1 MSYWYI
7 FSCGVIPENSLP
19 KPVYHRYSPIF
30 SPGSY
35 EDFLLSLLLFSHSV
49 LSDSLRPHRLQH
61 SRFPCPSPSPGV
73 CSHSCPLSRWCHP
86 TISSS
91 ALPFSSCL
99 QSFPAQVLFQWVA
112 SLPQVAKLLELE
124 LRHQSFQWIFRV
136 DFLGGSDGKAPVY
149 NAGDLGS
156 IPGSGRSPGEGNG
169 NPHQYYCLENPM
181 DRGAW

>member
-91 ALPFSSCL
+91 VSGLYLQEESIAPSSDCNIQWRIQSLVKALRVPRFGPISLVWNDLTTST
-99 QSFPAQVLFQWVA
+99 FELFEHVA
-112 SLPQVAKLLELE
+112 PLHV
-124 LRHQSFQWIFRV
+124 
-136 DFLGGSDGKAPVY
+136 
-149 NAGDLGS
+149 GDVIMCKYDVML
-156 IPGSGRSPGEGNG
+156 ILFN
-169 NPHQYYCLENPM
+169 L
-181 DRGAW
+181 AI

>member
-124 LRHQSFQWIFRV
+124 LQHQSFQWIFRV

-169 NPHQYYCLENPM
+169 NPL
-181 DRGAW
+181 